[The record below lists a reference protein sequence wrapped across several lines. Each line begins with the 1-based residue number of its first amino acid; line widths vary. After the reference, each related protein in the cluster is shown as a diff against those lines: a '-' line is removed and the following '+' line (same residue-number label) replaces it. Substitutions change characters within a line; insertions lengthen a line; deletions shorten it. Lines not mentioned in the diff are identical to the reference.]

1 VPEIIQTFQP
11 HVCMD
16 QLSTLFNG
24 SETWLGVFYP
34 RKHIIT
40 TFPSFEIAISAKH
53 ALRTI
58 GFRPD
63 EVRAVSGGEM
73 LRFLNE
79 LRARTGFLG
88 DLMTEFSRLIG
99 TEALFL
105 DRDIWE
111 ARHGAGFLAVRCST
125 ERVADHIR
133 EHVRPLHPTAMQW
146 YRTRAVWSLI

>member
-1 VPEIIQTFQP
+1 VPEIIEKIQS
-11 HVCMD
+11 HDCMD
-16 QLSTLFNG
+16 QLSTLFDG

-53 ALRTI
+53 ALRAT
-58 GFRPD
+58 GFRRG
-63 EVRAVSGGEM
+63 ELRAVSGGEM
-73 LRFLNE
+73 LRFLRE

-99 TEALFL
+99 TEAIFL

-111 ARHGAGFLAVRCST
+111 AKHGAGFLAVRCST
-125 ERVADHIR
+125 ERVAEHIR
-133 EHVRPLHPTAMQW
+133 ERVRPLHPTAMQW